1 MISECQPRSENVQGL
16 QMNARAFYT
25 TLRTYTAAF
34 PFPSH
39 YALDHQFSRWNR
51 KNLPYDGRTHSV
63 MGPEKLNIHMI
74 KRLRMVFTTDGVG
87 VVIRRVDLNDLVKT
101 AFWFRLRL
109 RWLRSSEN

>member
-39 YALDHQFSRWNR
+39 YALDHQFSR
-51 KNLPYDGRTHSV
+51 
-63 MGPEKLNIHMI
+63 
-74 KRLRMVFTTDGVG
+74 
-87 VVIRRVDLNDLVKT
+87 
-101 AFWFRLRL
+101 
-109 RWLRSSEN
+109 